1 MEYDVDPNKV
11 EAYAWPV
18 SNLCSRPSDS
28 ERLAGRVR
36 THKAEEGTKNQT
48 LVTVNGT
55 KVLHTTGKE
64 NMKLSSL
71 KGPGRKTLSETSGEL
86 SLVSLPQNDST
97 VSRSLVPKPHGIRQ

>member
-18 SNLCSRPSDS
+18 SNLCSRPRVY

-36 THKAEEGTKNQT
+36 THKAEEETKNQT

-64 NMKLSSL
+64 KNEIVQS
-71 KGPGRKTLSETSGEL
+71 KGSWQR
-86 SLVSLPQNDST
+86 DSY
-97 VSRSLVPKPHGIRQ
+97 

>member
-18 SNLCSRPSDS
+18 SNLCSRPRDY

-55 KVLHTTGKE
+55 KLLHTTGKE
-64 NMKLSSL
+64 KMKLSGL
-71 KGPGRKTLSETSGEL
+71 KGPGRETLIDTA
-86 SLVSLPQNDST
+86 P
-97 VSRSLVPKPHGIRQ
+97 I